1 MGLARY
7 TGRTFARELL
17 ILAIAAVWWVPVYLL
32 VVTSLKTGNGIVSSP
47 FRLPSPAT
55 TSNYSAAWRGASVS
69 LGHGLVNS
77 LIITVGSVL
86 CILALGSVAA
96 YTIARR
102 PGRLS
107 SVLYIF
113 FLLGIIVPF
122 QLGVVPAFVAL
133 HHLGLTGSYLGMILL
148 YTGMLMPL
156 AVFLYTGFV
165 RALPKDYE
173 EAAAVDGAGRLRIFG
188 RVVFPL
194 MLPVTGTV
202 AVLTALFVW
211 NDFFTQLVML
221 NGTSNATVPVVIYSF
236 VGQYSAQFNTIFAT
250 VAISIVPVL
259 AFFLFAQRTLIR
271 GFSGGIRG

>member
-1 MGLARY
+1 VGLARY
-7 TGRTFARELL
+7 TGRTFVRELAVL
-17 ILAIAAVWWVPVYLL
+17 GIAAIWWIPLYLL
-32 VVTSLKTGNGIVSSP
+32 VVTSLKSGNGIVTSP
-47 FRLPSPAT
+47 FSLPNPAT
-55 TSNYSAAWRGASVS
+55 TSNYSAAWKGTTIG
-69 LGHGLVNS
+69 LGHGLINS

-102 PGRLS
+102 PGRLTNT
-107 SVLYIF
+107 LYFF

-133 HHLGLTGSYLGMILL
+133 HQLGLTGSYVGMILL

-173 EAAAVDGAGRLRIFG
+173 EAAAVDGASRLRIFG

-202 AVLTALFVW
+202 AVLTGIFIW

-221 NGTSNATVPVVIYSF
+221 NGTNNATVPTVIYSF
-236 VGQYSAQFNTIFAT
+236 VGQYSTQFNTIFAA
-250 VAISIVPVL
+250 VAISIIPVL